1 VRQTRGLARL
11 GPAPGQMVS
20 YLGSAF
26 SSHDESAV
34 PRGPSAGG
42 GPAPAPVSGPGAV
55 LDLTDVACG
64 SADAPRDAP
73 GVNLHVPG
81 GQCVA
86 LICRPAAAASDLI
99 DTVAGL
105 RRPTA
110 GQVSVDGVQVHKLR
124 GHDMDRYRGDRGLV
138 SMRFP
143 LLGSLSVTDNVL
155 VTLQSRRADSAARD
169 RAARLLA
176 FAGSAQ
182 SAGEPVETL
191 TADLQWRILI
201 ARALMPSPR
210 LVLAEDPAPSLDPD
224 SAITILD
231 LLLHAHA
238 VFGFTLLLS
247 SGSVATASRCQRLV
261 RVAGGAV
268 VEDVLIGGDDG
279 WTRGRVDRIG

>member
-11 GPAPGQMVS
+11 APARGQMVS
-20 YLGSAF
+20 YLGSAH
-26 SSHDESAV
+26 SWHVESVA
-34 PRGPSAGG
+34 PRRPSAGG
-42 GPAPAPVSGPGAV
+42 EPGRAPQSGSGAV

-64 SADAPRDAP
+64 SADVPRDAP
-73 GVNLHVPG
+73 GVSLHVPG
-81 GQCVA
+81 GQSVA

-105 RRPTA
+105 RRPSA
-110 GQVSVDGVQVHKLR
+110 GQVSVDGVQVYKLR
-124 GHDMDRYRGDRGLV
+124 GRELDRYRRDRGLV

-143 LLGSLSVTDNVL
+143 LLESLSVTDNVL

-176 FAGSAQ
+176 FAGAAP

-191 TADLQWRILI
+191 TADLRWRILI

-210 LVLAEDPAPSLDPD
+210 LVLADDPAQSLAPD
-224 SAITILD
+224 GAITILD
-231 LLLHAHA
+231 LLLEAHA
-238 VFGFTLLLS
+238 LFGFTLVLS
-247 SGSVATASRCQRLV
+247 GGSVATASRCQRLV
-261 RVAGGAV
+261 RVVDGAV
-268 VEDVLIGGDDG
+268 VEDVLISDDDG